1 MTQKK
6 DFIGK
11 EAVFVSKSTTLPVG
25 MKRFDK
31 GPYFDFYHKDSNLYG
46 VYAERFYPISL
57 GNDVEEMYWNLR
69 RKAVMYDVP
78 EKPIQ
83 IEGPDAGKFLDKIF
97 SRKISTMKVGRG
109 RYAIACYEDGGIFID
124 GVFFRLEENK
134 FWYVQPDGPLET
146 WLKAHQNGFDV
157 KITDPSSRVIQVQG
171 PASKEILTKLTNG
184 SINEDFK
191 YYHSGYFEIA
201 NQKVYISRTG
211 WTNELGYEIYSLSGN
226 TDYKKLWDTIIE
238 VGSPLGLQLDGILSM
253 EMRRIE
259 GGILD
264 NNTDFDSSMN
274 PYEAGLG
281 SLVDLD
287 KDDFIGKKSLEA
299 YNSKDK
305 KRLFGL
311 ISDNPLKYKSDVYLS
326 DDKSVGYLPAST
338 WSPTLKKFIAYVR
351 FNYSDNWTK
360 EKVKATSQDDNLVE
374 CEVVELPFYDKD
386 KLIPRGKDTR
396 IP

>member
-11 EAVFVSKSTTLPVG
+11 ETVFVSKSTTLPVG